1 MPPFFIDMTDSTLR
15 HHIQHLLRQQQ
26 LTQAHQDL
34 LTRLQQN
41 PEDHLAWSLMAEVNA
56 QAGDLTKA
64 VKLLDKAL
72 TISAQPEY
80 VLNRGKFLYL
90 LGRSEECHQTLQT
103 LDKESLTDAG
113 QLDTLANLYSRLGDY
128 HNAHGYHLRAAQY
141 SPDNADILVNAA
153 ISHNIMAANSK
164 AKELLQ
170 RALQLTPNHYRAH
183 YALAEQSSMAEAQAH
198 IEQLTALLAQEQNAI
213 ARQHLFH
220 ALALEHELLGD
231 YAEAFNAFANS
242 KEAVAKRIHFD
253 AAKHR
258 AFCQQLIS
266 TPPQL
271 ISQQDND
278 AEAVFV
284 AGMPRSGTTLVAQL
298 LCQSPHLASLG
309 ELQDFPQG
317 VKRLS
322 GQSGAAILTPEVI
335 TSAGQGD
342 VATLAKE
349 YLGRYRG
356 LKGDA
361 ERGCDKLPFNFYYI
375 DFIVHALPQAKIVL
389 MLRAKED
396 TCIANFRQAYQ
407 VHSPFHHYA
416 FTLWDIAAFYDDYE
430 RLARHFAAKY
440 PENVILQSYEDL
452 VSEGEPALRRLY
464 AFCQLPWQDDCLQ
477 FYTKPSAC
485 ATASKLQIRR
495 PLNKGSVGYWR
506 HYQRQYEAL
515 VDKS

>member
-1 MPPFFIDMTDSTLR
+1 MTHSTLR

-26 LTQAHQDL
+26 LTRAHNDL
-34 LTRLQQN
+34 VTRLQQN

-90 LGRSEECHQTLQT
+90 LGRSDECQQALQT
-103 LDKESLTDAG
+103 LDKASLTDAG

-128 HNAHGYHLRAAQY
+128 HNAHDYHLRAAQCA
-141 SPDNADILVNAA
+141 PDNADILVNAA
-153 ISHNIMAANSK
+153 ISHNIMAHNSE

-170 RALQLTPNHYRAH
+170 RALQLAPNHYRGH
-183 YALAEQSSMAEAQAH
+183 YALAEQSTRSEAKAH
-198 IEQLTALLAQEQNAI
+198 LQQLNTVLAQEQNAI

-220 ALALEHELLGD
+220 AQAIEHEQLGD
-231 YAEAFNAFANS
+231 YAQAFNAFSNS

-253 AAKHR
+253 AAKHS

-266 TPPQL
+266 TPPKL
-271 ISQQDND
+271 IAQRDND
-278 AEAVFV
+278 AKAVFV
-284 AGMPRSGTTLVAQL
+284 AGMPRSGTTLAAQL

-309 ELQDFPQG
+309 ELQDFPQA

-322 GQSGAAILTPEVI
+322 GQRSAAVLTPEVI
-335 TSAGQGD
+335 SQASKGD
-342 VATLAKE
+342 LAALTQD
-349 YLGRYRG
+349 YLGRYAG
-356 LKGDA
+356 LKRNT

-396 TCIANFRQAYQ
+396 TCVANFRQAYQ

-416 FTLWDIAAFYDDYE
+416 FKLSHIAAFYDDYE
-430 RLARHFAAKY
+430 RLALHFAAKY
-440 PENVILQSYEDL
+440 PENVILQGYEQL

-464 AFCQLPWQDDCLQ
+464 EFCQLPWQDDCLQ

-495 PLNKGSVGYWR
+495 PLNKASIGFWR